1 MGIHQALFAY
11 TSDALSISSLAFMSS
26 QTEANSY
33 NFNVPITS
41 IGSSDLVVVAAMAE
55 VPNDGSEE
63 TACAIE
69 PRLGSVSGSLV
80 SYTEAVGNLSTGGDS
95 QRSRAGIVVINGS
108 NLSGSVLYFEVDL
121 SGSFASFSR
130 IAMRAFRV
138 SGRSS
143 ISTFDTQ
150 FTTSSSSTS
159 NLSHTISTTTGD
171 VSVTSAYFADGQNHT
186 LSGHDTVFSGVSNE
200 FGSGDFGISSSLTA
214 NTTIT
219 YTRSGTTNTQ
229 GHSMASAVF
238 R

>member
-1 MGIHQALFAY
+1 MGIHQALLG
-11 TSDALSISSLAFMSS
+11 TSPIPLSFSSLAFMSS
-26 QTEANSY
+26 QTAANSY
-33 NFNVPITS
+33 NFNIPITTV
-41 IGSSDLVVVAAMAE
+41 GSNDLVVVAAMME
-55 VPNDGSEE
+55 IVDTNDSDIG
-63 TACAIE
+63 AVIQ

-80 SYTEAVGNLSTGGDS
+80 SYTEAVGNITTGGEL
-95 QRSRAGIVVINGS
+95 QRSRAGIAVINGS
-108 NLSGSVLYFEVDL
+108 NLSGSTLYFEVDL
-121 SGSFASFSR
+121 LGFAQFQR

-159 NLSHTISTTTGD
+159 NLSHTISTGAGD
-171 VSVTSAYFADGQNHT
+171 VSITSAYFANGQNHT
-186 LSGHDTVFSGVSNE
+186 LSGHDGVFSGVSNTL
-200 FGSGDFGISSSLTA
+200 GSGDFGVSSSLTT

-219 YTRSGTTNTQ
+219 YTRSADTNTQ